1 MHPADVLQGGAGST
15 CEQKFIEVL
24 KVDFMMLTVKKL
36 TYSAMALA
44 LALVLPFLTGQIQ
57 EIGNMLCPMH
67 LPVLLCGFL
76 CGWPWGM
83 AVGFLAPALRFV
95 LFQMPPM
102 PLWIAMSFELAVYGA
117 LTGFLY
123 RRLPKRIPYIYFSLI
138 AAMLCGRLVWGA
150 VRFLIAGFTQ
160 TTFTFSAFLAGA
172 VTAAVPGILLQLV
185 LIPVLVLVLRRARLT
200 LNEN

>member
-1 MHPADVLQGGAGST
+1 
-15 CEQKFIEVL
+15 
-24 KVDFMMLTVKKL
+24 MLTVKKL

-76 CGWPWGM
+76 CGWPWGL
-83 AVGFLAPALRFV
+83 AVGFLAPALRFL

-123 RRLPKRIPYIYFSLI
+123 RRLPKRIPYVYLTLI

-160 TTFTFSAFLAGA
+160 TAFTFSAFLAGA
-172 VTAAVPGILLQLV
+172 VTTAVPGILLQLA